1 MSGRCKDL
9 HSGPS
14 AHWSNLQARRQR
26 CSAGLDAATPVALSW
41 LGERKRATVIGQ
53 AKGKLNTRED
63 GVEAPTPTEG
73 RISSALCGRTTG
85 RARPWLTG
93 TMGGRATSYLAVNSG
108 QEGIPTPSRIPSRWD
123 DGTGRMSISGVGH
136 SAGICRTGIIQYT
149 E

>member
-1 MSGRCKDL
+1 M
-9 HSGPS
+9 
-14 AHWSNLQARRQR
+14 
-26 CSAGLDAATPVALSW
+26 
-41 LGERKRATVIGQ
+41 IGQ

-93 TMGGRATSYLAVNSG
+93 TMGGRATWQSIQG
-108 QEGIPTPSRIPSRWD
+108 RKIPTPSRIPSRWD